1 MAIVIK
7 SPSVFLKMTM
17 LSSLVRFGRR
27 QLHTIVSR
35 EIIKPSS
42 PTPSHLKIYNLSL
55 FDQLSPDAYIPLVIF
70 YPNYSNID
78 LDSRLKLLDMK
89 KSLSQTLTQYYPF
102 AGRLAKKTP
111 SFVDCNDDGIEFLEA
126 QNDKPMTNF
135 MLNMQHEDLDQLV
148 PNGQLWNKLNHTFE
162 DFEKDK
168 ASLLAVQ
175 VNQFACGGIA
185 VAVSLSHKIADGS
198 SWCNFFND
206 WAIMTRLRSWEQ
218 KYVVSPI
225 NPYFISF
232 KGNNLNFQG
241 ISLDKSRDNCV
252 TRSFVFPGNKL
263 NDLKL
268 KVMAMTAG
276 SEQPI
281 INPTRLEVLN
291 WLLYRCAL
299 RAASK
304 SKSGSL
310 KPTGFALVTNIRN
323 KMIESLPK
331 TTIGNFHKLPVF
343 STTDDPNDI
352 TPNSFISQFKK
363 LKTDI
368 QGIKNIESV
377 FEILQTMSLESVIK
391 VEQIKVDDYYTSTS
405 ICTYPLYGIDFG
417 WGKPLKASVAGTLCN
432 NSFVAVDAR
441 NGGGIEVFVSLGKQ
455 DMPFFQKDPELLSF
469 CESI

>member
-1 MAIVIK
+1 
-7 SPSVFLKMTM
+7 MTM

-27 QLHTIVSR
+27 TLHTIVSK

-42 PTPSHLKIYNLSL
+42 PTPSHLKTYNLSL
-55 FDQLSPDAYIPLVIF
+55 FDQLAPDAYIPLVIF
-70 YPNYSNID
+70 YPNYFNID

-102 AGRLAKKTP
+102 AGRLAKNTP
-111 SFVDCNDDGIEFLEA
+111 SFIDCNDDGIEFLEA
-126 QNDKPMTNF
+126 QTDKPMTDF
-135 MLNMQHEDLDQLV
+135 IRNMQHEDLDQLV

-168 ASLLAVQ
+168 ASILAVQ
-175 VNQFACGGIA
+175 VNQFSCGGIA

-198 SWCNFFND
+198 SLCNFLND

-225 NPYFISF
+225 NPYFISV
-232 KGNNLNFQG
+232 KGNNLNVQG

-252 TRSFVFPGNKL
+252 TRSFVFPGTKL

-268 KVMAMTAG
+268 KVMAITAD
-276 SEQPI
+276 SDQPI

-304 SKSGSL
+304 TKSGSF
-310 KPTGFALVTNIRN
+310 KPTGFVMVTNIRN
-323 KMIESLPK
+323 KMIKPLPK
-331 TTIGNFHKLPVF
+331 TTIGNFYVLPAF
-343 STTDDPNDI
+343 STIDDPNDI
-352 TPNSFISQFKK
+352 TPNFFVSQFKK
-363 LKTDI
+363 LKMDV
-368 QGIKNIESV
+368 QGIKDIKSE
-377 FEILQTMSLESVIK
+377 FEILQTMFPESVIEE
-391 VEQIKVDDYYTSTS
+391 EQRKADDYYTSTS
-405 ICTYPLYGIDFG
+405 LCTYPLYGIDFG
-417 WGKPLKASVAGTLCN
+417 WGKPIKASVAGTMIN
-432 NSFVAVDAR
+432 NNFLAVDAP

-455 DMPFFQKDPELLSF
+455 DMLFFQKDPELLSF
-469 CESI
+469 CEFI